1 MMGDVL
7 ARYLDR
13 SAFSW
18 RGSQLVDDDAV
29 GKAYLATVKKTDG
42 DDFSD
47 LLAFSRS

>member
-1 MMGDVL
+1 MGNVL

-13 SAFSW
+13 PVFSW
-18 RGSQLVDDDAV
+18 RDSQLVNDDAV
-29 GKAYLATVKKTDG
+29 RMAYLVAVKKADG